1 MVEAEASTGN
11 GGGAGDTQRLK
22 RIAAAAYEYEND
34 SRWAG
39 YWSNV
44 LVPPHLASRPDVVDH
59 FKRKFYQRYI
69 DSDLIVE
76 PMSSTSSTQSTRPA
90 TRSSSTPSSENVRA
104 RDSGSNA
111 RSTAASQPSQ
121 AERTANSLRL
131 DGRTIH
137 FSINAWVL
145 VVASL
150 GILPILPK
158 HIASKAYRLSL
169 LGTILSSAYS
179 LYCTYGKPRAWN
191 MATIQP
197 WLQSIIVA
205 KDFVHLMFSLMMFTS
220 NVHYRISL
228 LPVLCWAL
236 DHVARFL
243 RRNFA
248 RSTLYRRYLE
258 EPCLWVETNN
268 TTLSLLRSN
277 AEITLGFLMII
288 SLFSWRRNIIQTFM
302 YFHLL
307 KLMYHAPVTS
317 GYHQSAWAPS
327 CKPLHSSLRTIPQHA
342 HFGTSKVVVEVESM
356 HPA

>member
-1 MVEAEASTGN
+1 MGDGDASTG
-11 GGGAGDTQRLK
+11 GGGDPQRLK
-22 RIAAAAYEYEND
+22 RIAAGAFDYEND
-34 SRWAG
+34 ARWAG

-44 LVPPHLASRPDVVDH
+44 LVPPHLASRADVVDH

-69 DSDLIVE
+69 DPDLVVE
-76 PMSSTSSTQSTRPA
+76 PMSSTSSTPSNKSA
-90 TRSSSTPSSENVRA
+90 ASSSSTPSSDNVRA
-104 RDSGSNA
+104 RDSGTVNSG
-111 RSTAASQPSQ
+111 SSASQPPP
-121 AERTANSLRL
+121 AERIGSSLWF

-145 VVASL
+145 VVSSL

-158 HIASKAYRLSL
+158 DIASKAYRLSL
-169 LGTILSSAYS
+169 LGTICSSAYS

-191 MATIQP
+191 MPAIQP

-220 NVHYRISL
+220 NVHFKIAL

-248 RSTLYRRYLE
+248 RSSFYRRYLE

-268 TTLSLLRSN
+268 TTVSILCSN
-277 AEITLGFLMII
+277 AEIALGFLMIV
-288 SLFSWRRNIIQTFM
+288 SLFSSKRNIIQTFM

-317 GYHQSAWAPS
+317 GYHQSVWARIGRAVNPHIHRYAPFLNTPIS
-327 CKPLHSSLRTIPQHA
+327 AAQRWWLR
-342 HFGTSKVVVEVESM
+342 
-356 HPA
+356 

>member
-1 MVEAEASTGN
+1 MGDGEGSTG
-11 GGGAGDTQRLK
+11 GGGGGGDPQRLK
-22 RIAAAAYEYEND
+22 RIGAAAYDYEND

-69 DSDLIVE
+69 DPDLIVE
-76 PMSSTSSTQSTRPA
+76 PMSSTSSSQSTKPA
-90 TRSSSTPSSENVRA
+90 ARSSATPSNENVRA
-104 RDSGSNA
+104 RDSGSSA

-121 AERTANSLRL
+121 TERTANSLRL

-169 LGTILSSAYS
+169 LGTICSSAYS
-179 LYCTYGKPRAWN
+179 LYVTYGKPRAWN
-191 MATIQP
+191 MAAIQP

-220 NVHYRISL
+220 NL
-228 LPVLCWAL
+228 LFFLC
-236 DHVARFL
+236 
-243 RRNFA
+243 FA
-248 RSTLYRRYLE
+248 GHLIMKYLE
-258 EPCLWVETNN
+258 EPCLWVEKNN
-268 TTLSLLRSN
+268 TTLSLLCSN
-277 AEITLGFLMII
+277 AEITLGFLMIV

-317 GYHQSAWAPS
+317 GYHQSAWARIGRAVNPYIHRYAPFLNTPIS
-327 CKPLHSSLRTIPQHA
+327 AVQRWWLR
-342 HFGTSKVVVEVESM
+342 
-356 HPA
+356 

>member
-1 MVEAEASTGN
+1 MGEADASTG
-11 GGGAGDTQRLK
+11 GGGGGGDPQRLK
-22 RIAAAAYEYEND
+22 RIAAGAYDYEND
-34 SRWAG
+34 ARWAG

-69 DSDLIVE
+69 DPDLVVE
-76 PMSSTSSTQSTRPA
+76 PMSSTGSTQSNRSA
-90 TRSSSTPSSENVRA
+90 ARSSSTPSSENIRA
-104 RDSGSNA
+104 RDSGSA
-111 RSTAASQPSQ
+111 ATQPPST
-121 AERTANSLRL
+121 ERTGSSLRF

-145 VVASL
+145 VVAGL

-158 HIASKAYRLSL
+158 DIASKAYRLSL
-169 LGTILSSAYS
+169 LGTICSSAYS

-191 MATIQP
+191 MPAIQP

-220 NVHYRISL
+220 NVHFRIAL
-228 LPVLCWAL
+228 LPVLCWAV

-248 RSTLYRRYLE
+248 RSSFYRYLE

-268 TTLSLLRSN
+268 TTVSLLCSN
-277 AEITLGFLMII
+277 AEIALGFLMIV
-288 SLFSWRRNIIQTFM
+288 SLFSWKRNIIQTFM

-317 GYHQSAWAPS
+317 GYHQSVWARIGRAVNPHIDRYAPFLNTPIS
-327 CKPLHSSLRTIPQHA
+327 AAQRWWLR
-342 HFGTSKVVVEVESM
+342 
-356 HPA
+356 

>member
-1 MVEAEASTGN
+1 MGGEADASTG
-11 GGGAGDTQRLK
+11 GAAGDPQRLK
-22 RIAAAAYEYEND
+22 RIAAAAYDYESD
-34 SRWAG
+34 ARWAG

-69 DSDLIVE
+69 DPGLIVE
-76 PMSSTSSTQSTRPA
+76 PMSSLTSTQPTRPA
-90 TRSSSTPSSENVRA
+90 ARPSSTPSGENVRA
-104 RDSGSNA
+104 RDSASS
-111 RSTAASQPSQ
+111 RSTASSQPPPS
-121 AERTANSLRL
+121 ERSGSSLRL

-150 GILPILPK
+150 GILPILPN
-158 HIASKAYRLSL
+158 HISSKAYRLSL
-169 LGTILSSAYS
+169 LGTICSSTYS
-179 LYCTYGKPRAWN
+179 LYSTYGKPRAWN
-191 MATIQP
+191 MPAIQP

-220 NVHYRISL
+220 SVHFKVAL

-243 RRNFA
+243 RRNFT
-248 RSTLYRRYLE
+248 RSSLYRKYLE
-258 EPCLWVETNN
+258 DPCLWVETNN
-268 TTLSLLRSN
+268 TTLSLLCSN

-288 SLFSWRRNIIQTFM
+288 SLFSSRRNIIQTFM

-317 GYHQSAWAPS
+317 GYHQSVWARIGRAVNPYIYRYAPFLNTPIS
-327 CKPLHSSLRTIPQHA
+327 AVQRWWLR
-342 HFGTSKVVVEVESM
+342 
-356 HPA
+356 

>member
-1 MVEAEASTGN
+1 MGDGDASTG
-11 GGGAGDTQRLK
+11 GGGGGDPQQLK
-22 RIAAAAYEYEND
+22 RIAAGAYDYEND
-34 SRWAG
+34 ARWAG

-44 LVPPHLASRPDVVDH
+44 LVPPHLASRADVVDH

-69 DSDLIVE
+69 DPDLVVE
-76 PMSSTSSTQSTRPA
+76 PMSSTSSTPSNRSA
-90 TRSSSTPSSENVRA
+90 ASSSSSPSSENVRA
-104 RDSGSNA
+104 RDSGS
-111 RSTAASQPSQ
+111 SASQPPPP
-121 AERTANSLRL
+121 ERTGSSLRF

-145 VVASL
+145 IVSSL
-150 GILPILPK
+150 GILPVLPK
-158 HIASKAYRLSL
+158 DMASKAYRLSL
-169 LGTILSSAYS
+169 LGTICSSAYS

-191 MATIQP
+191 MPAIQP

-220 NVHYRISL
+220 NVHFKIAL

-248 RSTLYRRYLE
+248 RSSFYRRYLE

-268 TTLSLLRSN
+268 TTVSLLCSN
-277 AEITLGFLMII
+277 AEIALGFLMIT
-288 SLFSWRRNIIQTFM
+288 SLFSSKRNIIQTFM

-317 GYHQSAWAPS
+317 GYHQSVWARIGRAVNPHIHRYAPFLNTPIS
-327 CKPLHSSLRTIPQHA
+327 AAQRWWLR
-342 HFGTSKVVVEVESM
+342 
-356 HPA
+356 

>member
-1 MVEAEASTGN
+1 MGEADASTG
-11 GGGAGDTQRLK
+11 GGDPQKLK
-22 RIAAAAYEYEND
+22 RIAAGAYDYEND
-34 SRWAG
+34 ARWAG

-69 DSDLIVE
+69 DPDLVVE
-76 PMSSTSSTQSTRPA
+76 PMSSTSSTQSNRSA
-90 TRSSSTPSSENVRA
+90 ASSSSTPSSENSRAHDTGSSVRSA
-104 RDSGSNA
+104 G
-111 RSTAASQPSQ
+111 ASQPPPT
-121 AERTANSLRL
+121 ERTGNSLRF

-145 VVASL
+145 IVASL

-158 HIASKAYRLSL
+158 DVASKAYRLSL
-169 LGTILSSAYS
+169 LGTICSSAYS

-191 MATIQP
+191 MPAIQP

-220 NVHYRISL
+220 NVRFKIVL

-248 RSTLYRRYLE
+248 HSSFYRRYME

-268 TTLSLLRSN
+268 TTISLLCSN
-277 AEITLGFLMII
+277 AEITLGFLMIV
-288 SLFSWRRNIIQTFM
+288 SLFSWKRNIIQTFM

-317 GYHQSAWAPS
+317 GYHQSVWARIGRAVNPHIHRYTPVLNTPIS
-327 CKPLHSSLRTIPQHA
+327 AVQRWWLR
-342 HFGTSKVVVEVESM
+342 
-356 HPA
+356 

>member
-1 MVEAEASTGN
+1 MGDGEGN
-11 GGGAGDTQRLK
+11 TGGGGGGGDPQRLK
-22 RIAAAAYEYEND
+22 RIGAAAYDYEND

-69 DSDLIVE
+69 DPDLIVE
-76 PMSSTSSTQSTRPA
+76 PMSSTSSSQSTKPA
-90 TRSSSTPSSENVRA
+90 ARSSATPSNENVRA
-104 RDSGSNA
+104 RDSGSSA

-121 AERTANSLRL
+121 TERTANSLRL

-169 LGTILSSAYS
+169 LGTICSSAYS
-179 LYCTYGKPRAWN
+179 LYVTYGKPRAWN
-191 MATIQP
+191 MAAIQP

-220 NVHYRISL
+220 NVHYKIAL

-248 RSTLYRRYLE
+248 RSSLYR
-258 EPCLWVETNN
+258 
-268 TTLSLLRSN
+268 
-277 AEITLGFLMII
+277 
-288 SLFSWRRNIIQTFM
+288 Q
-302 YFHLL
+302 LL

-317 GYHQSAWAPS
+317 GYHQSAWARIGRAVNPYIHRYAPFLNTPIS
-327 CKPLHSSLRTIPQHA
+327 AVQRWWLR
-342 HFGTSKVVVEVESM
+342 
-356 HPA
+356 